1 MNDDKH
7 KRLEEL
13 KELEKK
19 VSKLKTLESLI
30 QTFKDSSSDIGAIAK
45 MSDEQ
50 RQKSRQQLDKLIEEA
65 KKLKTE
71 CEE

>member
-30 QTFKDSSSDIGAIAK
+30 QTFKDSSSDIGDIAK

>member
-50 RQKSRQQLDKLIEEA
+50 RQKSRQQLDKLIEEV

>member
-30 QTFKDSSSDIGAIAK
+30 QTFKDNSSDIGAIAK